1 VLPNASAPRGL
12 RAAIS
17 ASYAPALA
25 SIKTVVG
32 LIDREVGIEG
42 GGGGVL
48 DPPRIV
54 LATRNGRRRRP
65 WGGLSRQPPL
75 GAERRLL

>member
-1 VLPNASAPRGL
+1 MPADRNARTRNASAPRGL

-42 GGGGVL
+42 A
-48 DPPRIV
+48 R
-54 LATRNGRRRRP
+54 GR
-65 WGGLSRQPPL
+65 GS
-75 GAERRLL
+75 